1 MFSFHEYSLNN
12 YTFWVPGTVLN
23 AEASGLS
30 KKKKKI
36 LILFK
41 SHNQKEEIDTYNNYN
56 KI

>member
-1 MFSFHEYSLNN
+1 MFSFHEYSLSN
-12 YTFWVPGTVLN
+12 YTFWVPGTMLN

-30 KKKKKI
+30 KKKM

-41 SHNQKEEIDTYNNYN
+41 SHSQKEETDTYNNYN

>member
-30 KKKKKI
+30 KKKKI